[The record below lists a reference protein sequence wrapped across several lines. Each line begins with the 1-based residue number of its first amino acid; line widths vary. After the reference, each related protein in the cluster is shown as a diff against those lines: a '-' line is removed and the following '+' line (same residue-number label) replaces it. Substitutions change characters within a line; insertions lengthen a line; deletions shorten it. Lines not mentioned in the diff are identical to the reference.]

1 MRTMD
6 PVWGQFCW
14 TTCDAAALKMTLQ
27 NADQMDGEKLTVV
40 IVRTQVSTVVSK
52 YFML

>member
-14 TTCDAAALKMTLQ
+14 TTCVAAALKMTLQ
-27 NADQMDGEKLTVV
+27 NAGQMDGEKLTVV
-40 IVRTQVSTVVSK
+40 MERT
-52 YFML
+52 